1 MGWLRPRA
9 LLAVLGYG
17 ALYALALAHLAHRPG
32 FDSGDS
38 LVTLLV
44 FGIGFSAI
52 AWLVTRGAKAPP
64 AAVKRPALEA
74 FAILVY
80 LAVFAVVVLGWLL
93 SAVRGVAPRE
103 PLQSVAILAVKL
115 VTMVALPAW
124 VFAALG
130 VSSRGLLAPRGFGLV
145 EWRTFAVMGLLLLGL
160 QAVAGR
166 GLKEIAALHVPAWHV
181 ALFLLP
187 AWAWLTI
194 ETGLCEE
201 FLFRVLLQTRLAA
214 ALGSET
220 AGLLAM
226 ALLFGLA
233 HAPGYVLRGAHAME
247 GMTTAPDQWT
257 AAAYAIVV
265 VSPLGLVFGVLWA
278 RTRNLALIA
287 LLHGL
292 ADLPPNLAP
301 FIRAWTRH

>member
-194 ETGLCEE
+194 ETGLC
-201 FLFRVLLQTRLAA
+201 
-214 ALGSET
+214 
-220 AGLLAM
+220 
-226 ALLFGLA
+226 
-233 HAPGYVLRGAHAME
+233 
-247 GMTTAPDQWT
+247 
-257 AAAYAIVV
+257 
-265 VSPLGLVFGVLWA
+265 
-278 RTRNLALIA
+278 
-287 LLHGL
+287 
-292 ADLPPNLAP
+292 
-301 FIRAWTRH
+301 

>member
-1 MGWLRPRA
+1 MAWLRPRA
-9 LLAVLGYG
+9 LLAIVGFA
-17 ALYALALAHLAHRPG
+17 ALYALALAHLKRVPG

-44 FGIGFSAI
+44 FGIGFSAV
-52 AWLVTRGAKAPP
+52 AWLVSRGAKAPP
-64 AAVKRPALEA
+64 AVVKHPGREA
-74 FAILVY
+74 FAVLGY
-80 LAVFAVVVLGWLL
+80 LAAFAVVVLGWLL
-93 SAVRGVAPRE
+93 SDVRALAPHE
-103 PLQSVAILAVKL
+103 PMQSVAILAAKL

-124 VFAALG
+124 LFTRLG
-130 VSSRGLLAPRGFGLV
+130 VRSSSLLAPRRFGLV
-145 EWRTFAVMGLLLLGL
+145 EWRVFAVMGLLLLGL
-160 QAVAGR
+160 QAFAGR
-166 GLKEIAALHVPAWHV
+166 GFQSLRALDTPGWKV
-181 ALFLLP
+181 ALFVLP

-201 FLFRVLLQTRLAA
+201 FLFRVLLQTRLAV
-214 ALGSET
+214 ALRSET
-220 AGLLAM
+220 AGVLAM
-226 ALLFGLA
+226 SLLFGLA

-247 GMTTAPDQWT
+247 GMTQAPDPWT

-278 RTRNLALIA
+278 RTRNLALVA

-301 FIRAWTRH
+301 FLRAWTRH